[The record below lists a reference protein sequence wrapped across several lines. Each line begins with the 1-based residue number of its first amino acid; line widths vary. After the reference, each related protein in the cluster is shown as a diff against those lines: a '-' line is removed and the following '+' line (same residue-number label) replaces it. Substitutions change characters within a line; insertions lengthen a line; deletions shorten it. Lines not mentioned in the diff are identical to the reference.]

1 MSNVATVLSLVSKA
15 YPGTPPTSSTPMQSA
30 QTIPIDGGQQS
41 MNEMLFQILIELR
54 ILNELTRRNL
64 AGEGVQATTVE
75 ALRGDQLIEPTF
87 VVQR

>member
-54 ILNELTRRNL
+54 ITNELLNRALLGQPGENL
-64 AGEGVQATTVE
+64 DS
-75 ALRGDQLIEPTF
+75 LRADNLIEPTF